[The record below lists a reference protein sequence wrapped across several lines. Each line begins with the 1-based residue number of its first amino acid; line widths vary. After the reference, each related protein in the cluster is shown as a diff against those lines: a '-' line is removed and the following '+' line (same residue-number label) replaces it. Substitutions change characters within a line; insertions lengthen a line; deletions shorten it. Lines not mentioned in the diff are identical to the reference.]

1 MLRRMFLGLAGMFLL
16 LMVGVA
22 LAEEITG
29 KVKAVDSDKNTITV
43 TANDKDTTF
52 KCKDAKFTAGKKDI
66 ALKDL
71 KVGDNVT
78 VTYDKDVA
86 SQIKK
91 GKK

>member
-1 MLRRMFLGLAGMFLL
+1 MLRRTFFGLAGMFLL
-16 LMVGVA
+16 FVVGVA
-22 LAEEITG
+22 LADVGTG
-29 KVKAVDSDKNTITV
+29 KVKEVDSDKNTITV
-43 TANDKDTTF
+43 TVGDKDMTF
-52 KCKDAKFTAGKKDI
+52 KCKDAKVTAGKKDI